1 MGQWKAQQLAHWC
14 SGKHVAH
21 PGQNVPP
28 IAARGQRNA
37 ENSQSLVRHSVWHS
51 IKHAAPAHA
60 KPDSDY
66 EARSGTWPHSWVLL
80 RHNALAVAPAPAHG
94 HTLTAQ
100 LAAS

>member
-1 MGQWKAQQLAHWC
+1 MESLAAGPLMQWQTCGTSRPERAANCCAEPAQCGELA
-14 SGKHVAH
+14 
-21 PGQNVPP
+21 
-28 IAARGQRNA
+28 IAGPAQRLA
-37 ENSQSLVRHSVWHS
+37 Q
-51 IKHAAPAHA
+51 HAAPAHA
-60 KPDSDY
+60 KPDY